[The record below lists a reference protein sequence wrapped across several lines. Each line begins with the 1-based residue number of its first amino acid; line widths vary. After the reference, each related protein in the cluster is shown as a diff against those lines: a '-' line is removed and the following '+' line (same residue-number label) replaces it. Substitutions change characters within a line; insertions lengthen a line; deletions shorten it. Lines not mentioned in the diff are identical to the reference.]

1 MVTGAGHGIGLAI
14 ARSFL
19 REGASVCAVDVSEE
33 NLTRQLGGTQG
44 AELVC
49 ADLGGDPRR
58 LAARLVAG
66 NAIDVLVNN
75 VGVRSGKS
83 FLEIE
88 PEDLR
93 RTYATNIEGPWFL
106 TRQWVR
112 RWLDTG
118 RRGSV
123 VFVLSLHSDAIRM
136 NPDYSTSKA
145 ALAML
150 VKELAVELGPHGVR
164 VNAVAPGAI
173 DTWSDG
179 SERSRA
185 HVERSS
191 RAVPLGRLG
200 AADDVA
206 PWVLALSDERVAA
219 YTTGSVITV
228 DGGLG
233 LHNWL
238 LDLYADA
245 ADERDSTRFGPDDPA
260 SPPRPSA
267 APGQEWTGVDGRRP

>member
-1 MVTGAGHGIGLAI
+1 MRVVVTGAGHGIGLAI

-19 REGASVCAVDVSEE
+19 REGALVCAVDVSEE
-33 NLTRQLGGTQG
+33 NLAAQLGGTERVQ
-44 AELVC
+44 LVR
-49 ADLGGDPRR
+49 ADVGRDPRA
-58 LAARLVAG
+58 LAARLLSG
-66 NAIDVLVNN
+66 GDVDIVVNN

-83 FLEIE
+83 FLAIE

-106 TRQWVR
+106 TRDLARQW
-112 RWLDTG
+112 LATG

-123 VFVLSLHSDAIRM
+123 VFVLSLHAEAVRM

-173 DTWSDG
+173 DTWSTA

-185 HVERSS
+185 HIERSS
-191 RAVPLGRLG
+191 RPVPLGRLG
-200 AADDVA
+200 TADDVA
-206 PWVLALSDERVAA
+206 HWVLALSDERLAA

-228 DGGLG
+228 DGGLR

-238 LDLYADA
+238 HDLYTDA
-245 ADERDSTRFGPDDPA
+245 EDERDTTAF
-260 SPPRPSA
+260 
-267 APGQEWTGVDGRRP
+267 

>member
-185 HVERSS
+185 HVERSLS
-191 RAVPLGRLG
+191 
-200 AADDVA
+200 ADDVA